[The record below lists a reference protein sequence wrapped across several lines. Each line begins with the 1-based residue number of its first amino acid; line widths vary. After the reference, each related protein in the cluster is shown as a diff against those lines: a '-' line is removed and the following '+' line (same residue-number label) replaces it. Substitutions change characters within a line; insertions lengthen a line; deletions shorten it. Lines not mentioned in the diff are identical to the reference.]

1 LDDAQS
7 DSLNLHI
14 TAREE
19 WNEESYTLE
28 WNISKQVRGFML
40 GFGNGVWV
48 EIRIV
53 AETQYAVEIVRGLL
67 MAGGYRPVS
76 QPAPRT
82 TLFQEGDECWEGIVF
97 LAPVSR
103 QVPPLKSLKTD

>member
-53 AETQYAVEIVRGLL
+53 AETQYAVEITIRCGNC
-67 MAGGYRPVS
+67 ARFTDGGWLSTR
-76 QPAPRT
+76 
-82 TLFQEGDECWEGIVF
+82 
-97 LAPVSR
+97 
-103 QVPPLKSLKTD
+103 